1 MSGAKNPNKLPNP
14 PSLVE
19 SATHRFL
26 IFDAPNDENLPLY
39 VSEWKKFNVRTLVR
53 ACDPTY
59 EIEPLRPHGIT
70 VHDMPFNDG
79 GAPSDEIVGR
89 WLNLLQSTYK
99 EDAKEKETIGV
110 HCVAG
115 LGRAPVLVAIALI
128 EGGMN
133 ALSAVDFIREKR
145 RGSINMKQ
153 IQWLKVYK
161 VRSKKNGKNCIIM

>member
-1 MSGAKNPNKLPNP
+1 MAGSKSSLPNP

-19 SATHRFL
+19 NGNYRFL
-26 IFDAPNDENLPLY
+26 IFDAPNDDNLPVYINEL
-39 VSEWKKFNVRTLVR
+39 KKFGVRHLVR

-59 EIEPLRPHGIT
+59 SIDPLRNAGIT
-70 VHDMPFNDG
+70 VHDMPFPDG
-79 GAPSDEIVGR
+79 GAPTDGIVDQ
-89 WLNLLQSTYK
+89 WLSLLK
-99 EDAKEKETIGV
+99 ESMKKDAKETVGV

-133 ALSAVDFIREKR
+133 PLEAIEFIRERR

-153 IQWLKVYK
+153 LQYLKNYK
-161 VRSKKNGKNCIIM
+161 SKSKKKDCIVM